1 MTNAQ
6 LYLAL
11 GMPTLTA
18 LTTLV
23 VALIN
28 FARLEACMD
37 RTDATIKDLRSDM
50 DKRLLTIEADLRRFF
65 ELYGRHDKAIKILER
80 DRDK

>member
-11 GMPTLTA
+11 GMPALTA

-28 FARLEACMD
+28 FARLEARMD

-50 DKRLLTIEADLRRFF
+50 DKRLLTIKADLRRFF
-65 ELYGRHDKAIKILER
+65 ELYGRHDKAIEILGR
-80 DRDK
+80 DRNK